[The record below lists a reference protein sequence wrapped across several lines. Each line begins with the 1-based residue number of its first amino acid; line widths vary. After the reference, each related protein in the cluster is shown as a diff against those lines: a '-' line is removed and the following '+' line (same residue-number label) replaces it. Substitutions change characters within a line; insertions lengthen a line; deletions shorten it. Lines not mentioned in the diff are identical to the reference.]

1 MIIINNY
8 HENKI
13 TDESNEEWIEKYYP
27 AMNDSSHCTVVQE
40 PGNKEIDEIK
50 ELRSQISALT
60 EQVSLLI
67 SLLGDK
73 EVIR

>member
-8 HENKI
+8 HETNA
-13 TDESNEEWIEKYYP
+13 TDESDEEWIEKYYP
-27 AMNDSSHCTVVQE
+27 AMNDSSKRTMVSCETVE
-40 PGNKEIDEIK
+40 SNEIK

-60 EQVSLLI
+60 EQVSLLV